1 MSWIRIA
8 LLVLILLLNEYPISI
23 FVNDQELDS
32 FTISVSRLIIS
43 TLFIL
48 FIISLIPALQ
58 NILLIM
64 ISLILAYLILE
75 IMNYIY
81 KDSLYQAHEVPSV
94 PFLTPYVDSNCNL
107 YTTHTKN
114 WHWAGYEFGQFYA
127 TLKRDDFK
135 KIKVEVKTDNYGLR
149 NSSQEVYDYP
159 ENIIMGD
166 SFAFGYHLDQK
177 DHFVTALN
185 NAGVKTLNIGVY
197 GVSPSN
203 QYILLKHLLDNNI
216 VRLSSTKVSLLFFGG
231 NDFTDLSAYNIGSC
245 RPYLFQ
251 FKLFVND
258 FYQYSIA
265 NRIRMIL
272 FYNNRKNANN
282 WKTIDG
288 KYFPPIYFDKLS
300 YSQEKLVQL
309 YDKNLLRFFND
320 FNELLKIDSISEVNI
335 IYVPSR
341 PEIVKNNNLQSV
353 FLKQRLGDKRIK
365 YYDLRNFSDLNI
377 DDYHVDDTHLNA
389 HGHNK
394 LFNFF
399 NNIIENK

>member
-149 NSSQEVYDYP
+149 NSSQEV
-159 ENIIMGD
+159 
-166 SFAFGYHLDQK
+166 
-177 DHFVTALN
+177 
-185 NAGVKTLNIGVY
+185 
-197 GVSPSN
+197 
-203 QYILLKHLLDNNI
+203 
-216 VRLSSTKVSLLFFGG
+216 
-231 NDFTDLSAYNIGSC
+231 
-245 RPYLFQ
+245 
-251 FKLFVND
+251 
-258 FYQYSIA
+258 
-265 NRIRMIL
+265 
-272 FYNNRKNANN
+272 
-282 WKTIDG
+282 
-288 KYFPPIYFDKLS
+288 
-300 YSQEKLVQL
+300 
-309 YDKNLLRFFND
+309 
-320 FNELLKIDSISEVNI
+320 
-335 IYVPSR
+335 
-341 PEIVKNNNLQSV
+341 
-353 FLKQRLGDKRIK
+353 
-365 YYDLRNFSDLNI
+365 
-377 DDYHVDDTHLNA
+377 
-389 HGHNK
+389 
-394 LFNFF
+394 
-399 NNIIENK
+399 